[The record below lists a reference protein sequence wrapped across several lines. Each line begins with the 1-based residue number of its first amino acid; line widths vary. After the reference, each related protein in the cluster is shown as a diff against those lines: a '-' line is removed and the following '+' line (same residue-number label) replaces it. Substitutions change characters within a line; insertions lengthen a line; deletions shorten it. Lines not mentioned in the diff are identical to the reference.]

1 MFINPLQETI
11 LDLSRLFTLKA
22 ILEEGTFAKAAAKL
36 CCSQSTVT
44 VQIRLLEAEH
54 GVQFFEKIGRRMVP
68 TDAARNMM
76 PHIHELMIVMNGIKQ
91 TILQSSEPEGELR
104 VSVGE
109 TLLSYKLPQVL
120 KSFKKRAPNV
130 LLSLQS
136 QNCYT
141 IRDSL
146 LANETD
152 LGIFYRVGNDAS
164 LIIKNYGEHPLVLV
178 ASPELNMVDFTQ
190 GNQHIPVSFIINE
203 KQCVFRLMFEAFLR
217 QRKITLDSTIEL
229 ISIESIKQ
237 CVMANTGITYLPRF
251 TVEKEL
257 RDGLIQELTLSPT
270 PDPLSAVYAHH
281 SGKAITPAMGLFIQ
295 SLRESL
301 DD

>member
-1 MFINPLQETI
+1 M
-11 LDLSRLFTLKA
+11 DLRRLLTLRT
-22 ILEEGTFAKAAAKL
+22 ILEEGSFAKAASKL
-36 CCSQSTVT
+36 CCTQSTVT
-44 VQIRLLEAEH
+44 FQFRQLEAEY
-54 GVQFFEKIGRRMVP
+54 GVQLFEKIGRRMVP

-76 PHIHELMIVMNGIKQ
+76 PHIHEMMVVINSIKQ
-91 TILQSSEPEGELR
+91 AVQRNDEPEGELR
-104 VSVGE
+104 LAVGE
-109 TLLSYKLPQVL
+109 TLLSYKIPQVL

-146 LANETD
+146 LANEID

-164 LIIKNYGEHPLVLV
+164 LIMENYGEHPLVLV
-178 ASPELNMVDFTQ
+178 ASPELALVDFTR

-203 KQCVFRLMFEAFLR
+203 KQCVFRLMFESVLR
-217 QRKITLDSTIEL
+217 QRKITIDSTIEL

-237 CVMANTGITYLPRF
+237 CVMANTGVTYLPRF

-257 RDGLIQELTLSPT
+257 RAGLLQELPLSPRPET
-270 PDPLSAVYAHH
+270 LSAVCAHH
-281 SGKAITPAMGLFIQ
+281 SGKVITPAMELFIQ

-301 DD
+301 DA